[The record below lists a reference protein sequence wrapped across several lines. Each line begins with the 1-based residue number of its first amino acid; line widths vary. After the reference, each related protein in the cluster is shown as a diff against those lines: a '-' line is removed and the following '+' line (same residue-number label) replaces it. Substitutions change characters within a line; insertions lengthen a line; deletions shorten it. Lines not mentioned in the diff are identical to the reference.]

1 MNQILIIDN
10 DSELCH
16 ILSKYLDS
24 EGFSTQA
31 CLDAK
36 TGLKTALTQTF
47 DAIIL
52 DLMLSTISGFDVLR
66 KIRAHSQV
74 PVMMLTAKTN
84 EVDKIIGLEI
94 GADDFLTK
102 PCNPRELLARLKA
115 IIRRADTT
123 LKASNTISIDGL
135 TIDPAK
141 HTATLNNVELE
152 LTNAEFNIL
161 QLFMRSPEQAF
172 SKEDLT
178 KYALGRKFTAFDR
191 SIDVHISNLRN
202 KLSASDQDNL
212 PSIKTVRG
220 FGYMLSSSKHL

>member
-10 DSELCH
+10 DSELCR

-24 EGFSTQA
+24 EGFHTQT

-52 DLMLSTISGFDVLR
+52 DLMLPKISGFEVLR
-66 KIRAHSQV
+66 KIRSHSQV

-94 GADDFLTK
+94 GADDFLVK
-102 PCNPRELLARLKA
+102 PCNPRELVARLKA
-115 IIRRADTT
+115 IIRRADIT
-123 LKASNTISIDGL
+123 LKACSTISIDGL

-141 HTATLNNVELE
+141 HIATINNIELE

-178 KYALGRKFTAFDR
+178 KHALGRKFTAFDR

-202 KLSASDQDNL
+202 KLSTFKQGNL
-212 PSIKTVRG
+212 PSIRTVRG
-220 FGYMLSSSKHL
+220 FGYMLSSSKPS